1 MRCNKCGNELTN
13 DMIYCNKCGNK
24 IVRNEKN
31 NVEVNKTKWG
41 RTIIVG
47 IIMISVIYII
57 IKGVSGIYNFLFVD
71 GASTSVSIVNEYN
84 IPEEVKEQIRNN
96 WNKVSG
102 YGTDNLEKV
111 ILDIE
116 MGNLYL
122 RYTDTTHNGLY
133 IASEGYVSKNYGDE
147 IYPLDN
153 SRTYRE
159 HLENIYSNLVSM
171 SPERYKIL
179 SSSEFEK
186 LLSEL

>member
-1 MRCNKCGNELTN
+1 MAE
-13 DMIYCNKCGNK
+13 
-24 IVRNEKN
+24 N
-31 NVEVNKTKWG
+31 NGEVNKTRWG
-41 RTIIVG
+41 AIIIFG
-47 IIMISVIYII
+47 IIMIGIIYII

-71 GASTSVSIVNEYN
+71 GANTSASIVNEYN
-84 IPEEVKEQIRNN
+84 ISEEVKEQIRNN

-102 YGTDNLEKV
+102 YGTDNLERV

-133 IASEGYVSKNYGDE
+133 IASDGAISKNYGDE
-147 IYPLDN
+147 KYPLDN

-179 SSSEFEK
+179 SRSEFEK